1 MQYDYKTRELGQVS
15 QQKTMLN
22 APLQSRHTALALLL
36 ISAVLVGGC
45 AGDMA
50 DLEDYANEV
59 KARKGAPI
67 DPIPEIKPF
76 ERFEYPEHT
85 VDPFDTKLVATA
97 PPVPTGAAASKI
109 EIDLNRPR
117 EFLESFPLD
126 TLRLVGTLEQGGTLW
141 ALIRTADGTIQRV
154 TLGNYMGQNFGK
166 IIRIDDSEVVL
177 REIVPDGF
185 GGYQEKRTSVALSE

>member
-1 MQYDYKTRELGQVS
+1 MLHDHQSVGTAGAPIAGDVNALPAAILILLAILG
-15 QQKTMLN
+15 
-22 APLQSRHTALALLL
+22 
-36 ISAVLVGGC
+36 IGGC

-50 DLEDYANEV
+50 DLEAYASEV
-59 KARKGAPI
+59 KARKGGPI
-67 DPIPEIKPF
+67 EPIPEIKPF

-85 VDPFDTKLVATA
+85 IDPFDKALVATA
-97 PPVPTGAAASKI
+97 PPVPTGAAAARI
-109 EIDLNRPR
+109 EVDLNRPR

-126 TLRLVGTLEQGGTLW
+126 TLRMVGTLEQGGTLW

-166 IIRIDDSEVVL
+166 IMRIDDSEVVL